1 MHIHKHTVD
10 LTKKR
15 KKTVLVPL
23 PALYT
28 CWSRTRCTL
37 RSSVCAGRQRFLKT
51 SRRGNCW
58 CSTWNIRTYQIIL
71 SSTKGAT
78 EGETCTM
85 AAFITYIYSLKYH
98 QAVND
103 PLKFCPCILCLS
115 WGYITNL
122 SWDLETSGAKEAF
135 SSLFPWLGLLIYD
148 FEGQQKCPLVPTI
161 SSPKRIKNGISLVY
175 VRTSWSHLLKYSYR
189 APNVPFLNCCF
200 THTEYLRKCR
210 TLPHSLS
217 GKKMSSISLLL

>member
-1 MHIHKHTVD
+1 M
-10 LTKKR
+10 
-15 KKTVLVPL
+15 PL

-37 RSSVCAGRQRFLKT
+37 RSSVCAGRQRFLRT

-78 EGETCTM
+78 EGETSTM
-85 AAFITYIYSLKYH
+85 TAFITYIYSLKYH

-103 PLKFCPCILCLS
+103 LINFCQCNLCLN
-115 WGYITNL
+115 WV
-122 SWDLETSGAKEAF
+122 LEISGAKEAF
-135 SSLFPWLGLLIYD
+135 FPLFPWLGLLIYD
-148 FEGQQKCPLVPTI
+148 FEGQQNCPLVPTI
-161 SSPKRIKNGISLVY
+161 SSPKRIKNGVSLIY
-175 VRTSWSHLLKYSYR
+175 VRMSWSHLLKHSYR

-210 TLPHSLS
+210 TLLHSLS
-217 GKKMSSISLLL
+217 GKKMSSVALLL